1 MKKVLVLVLVL
12 VLFFSLSINGY
23 CNDKCYGDFD
33 SNKFTTIYLQ
43 GGKLFKKEIEEL
55 NKCIPGNPSL
65 KDKIDYIAVE
75 IIRAIDA
82 GKINTGN
89 DGIKKIN
96 DVISIFELNAKHGNT
111 SSQHNLA
118 AIYNSDPKSRVFQLI
133 GNDYK
138 KFVYWTKIA
147 ASNGDPR
154 SIFNL
159 AVRMAS
165 IPDKSVEVI
174 KSDYEMAYILHY
186 VILLE
191 SKKYHIDYLLPFV
204 NKGITKLEKR
214 FDDRKK
220 EELIKIASTFNLK
233 TLAP

>member
-1 MKKVLVLVLVL
+1 M
-12 VLFFSLSINGY
+12 
-23 CNDKCYGDFD
+23 
-33 SNKFTTIYLQ
+33 
-43 GGKLFKKEIEEL
+43 
-55 NKCIPGNPSL
+55 
-65 KDKIDYIAVE
+65 
-75 IIRAIDA
+75 
-82 GKINTGN
+82 
-89 DGIKKIN
+89 
-96 DVISIFELNAKHGNT
+96 
-111 SSQHNLA
+111 
-118 AIYNSDPKSRVFQLI
+118 I